1 MSRGYNPPPKERRRR
16 TLRQLA
22 VPVIGYLLLRVA
34 RHFGATLEVLP
45 VNGWLPL
52 FESSGGT
59 VLSSPTLFL
68 DLLVILGYILMVIG
82 ILVLALKAVLTV
94 HDFTELRPTHG
105 IRRKRWW

>member
-34 RHFGATLEVLP
+34 RYSGATLEVSP
-45 VNGWLPL
+45 GDEWLPL
-52 FESSGGT
+52 FGSSGGT
-59 VLSSPTLFL
+59 ILSSPTLFL
-68 DLLVILGYILMVIG
+68 DLLVVLGHVLMVIG